1 MPRFSGQ
8 ILSRDG
14 DVIASNADI
23 LINFFQIGSLT
34 YWSGSFSLPRLPQF
48 EPQKGSFNIQLS
60 DGRKGTI
67 SIKEFTMDSRTSEW
81 HIQFEN
87 DGPLE

>member
-8 ILSRDG
+8 IFSRDG
-14 DVIASNADI
+14 GVIASNVDI
-23 LINFFQIGSLT
+23 LISFFQVGSLT

-60 DGRKGTI
+60 DGKKGTI
-67 SIKEFTMDSRTSEW
+67 SIKEFRVDSHTGEW
-81 HIQFEN
+81 NIQFEN
-87 DGPLE
+87 DGALE